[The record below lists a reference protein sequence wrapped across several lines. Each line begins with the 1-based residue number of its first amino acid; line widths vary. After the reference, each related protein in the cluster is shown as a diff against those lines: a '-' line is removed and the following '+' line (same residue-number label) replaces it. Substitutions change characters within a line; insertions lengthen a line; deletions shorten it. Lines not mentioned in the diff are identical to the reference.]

1 MGANKN
7 LFMDEREREQL
18 NFADSLEFQERNE
31 KVSEVKTG
39 LNAMPELIDLEIKEF
54 QDGNISSLDLAL
66 KFRGYSEVFKSLSE
80 KMDEWI
86 KENRIS
92 ISDEAD
98 KYPEGYHGYKVVL
111 QTRETS
117 SFKNIPQWIALE
129 HAKKDFEARS
139 KLALKMVQ
147 KGSLNVDESGEV
159 IPLPEITTTS
169 FLKFD
174 RVKK

>member
-7 LFMDEREREQL
+7 LFMDEREKEQM
-18 NFADSLEFQERNE
+18 NFAESLEFQDRNE
-31 KVSEVKTG
+31 KKSEVKNG
-39 LNAMPELIDLEIKEF
+39 LNAMPELIEMEIKEF
-54 QDGNISSLDLAL
+54 EDGNISSLDLAL
-66 KFRGYSEVFKSLSE
+66 KFHGYSEIFKSLSE
-80 KMDEWI
+80 KIDEWT

-92 ISDEAD
+92 ISNESE

-111 QTRETS
+111 QSRETA
-117 SFKNIPQWIALE
+117 SFKNIPKWQELE
-129 HAKKDFEARS
+129 KAKKDFETRS

-147 KGSLNVDESGEV
+147 KGGLNVDENGEE

-169 FLKFD
+169 FIKLD

>member
-1 MGANKN
+1 MGTSKN
-7 LFMDEREREQL
+7 IFMQDREEM
-18 NFADSLEFQERNE
+18 NFAEQLEFQDRNE
-31 KVSEVKTG
+31 KKSQVSEG
-39 LNAMPELIDLEIKEF
+39 LNAMPELIELEIKEF
-54 QDGNISSLDLAL
+54 EDGNISSLDLAL
-66 KFRGYSEVFKSLSE
+66 KFRGYTDNLKAQIE

-98 KYPEGYHGYKVVL
+98 KYPTGYKGYKVVL

-129 HAKKDFEARS
+129 QAKKDFESKS

-147 KGSLNVDESGEV
+147 KGGLNVDESGEE

-169 FLKFD
+169 FVKFD

>member
-7 LFMDEREREQL
+7 LFMGQREIDEL
-18 NFADSLEFQERNE
+18 NFAEQLAFEE
-31 KVSEVKTG
+31 KGEKLSTVQLG

-54 QDGNISSLDLAL
+54 DNGNISSLDLAL

-80 KMDEWI
+80 KMDEWT
-86 KENRIS
+86 KENRVS

-111 QTRETS
+111 QSRETA
-117 SFKNIPQWIALE
+117 SFKNIAKWQELE
-129 HAKKDFEARS
+129 KAKKDFEARS

-147 KGSLNVDESGEV
+147 KGGLNVDENGEE

-169 FLKFD
+169 FIKFD

>member
-1 MGANKN
+1 MGVSKQS
-7 LFMDEREREQL
+7 FMDQREIEELNFAEQL
-18 NFADSLEFQERNE
+18 NFEEKGERLST
-31 KVSEVKTG
+31 VQLG
-39 LNAMPELIDLEIKEF
+39 LNAMPELINLEIQEF
-54 QDGNISSLDLAL
+54 ENGDISSLDLAL
-66 KFRGYSEVFKSLSE
+66 KFRGYSDVFKSLSE

-98 KYPEGYHGYKVVL
+98 KYPEGYHGYKVAL

-129 HAKKDFEARS
+129 QAKKDFEARS

-147 KGSLNVDESGEV
+147 KGGLNVDESGEE
-159 IPLPEITTTS
+159 IPLPEVTTTS
-169 FLKFD
+169 FIKFD